1 MLLNLVYGFAFVGS
15 TVTVILAAWLLTRR
29 LAGEPEPRTAELAS
43 SVVFRISA
51 LHGLIL
57 ALAFAQEG
65 AEYQRLKTESYKEA
79 SAIADIYNDAR
90 RYSPQAAE
98 AIRPA
103 LDDYVRTIV
112 EVEWTRTGLA
122 ATLSATAWA
131 HWESVYE
138 LVLDLDPQTPRQA
151 ALREHMLDRIHL
163 IAETRD
169 LRLSHRNNAVL
180 SVFWFAALSGVVLV
194 AMVYYPFPPRRQ
206 NVVLLCLF
214 GTYTG
219 IILFLIYALSN
230 PFGAPGA
237 IPPPAF
243 SALQDVG
250 IGASPPQ
257 N

>member
-1 MLLNLVYGFAFVGS
+1 MFLNLVYGLGFVGT
-15 TVTVILAAWLLTRR
+15 TVSVILVCWLLARR
-29 LAGEPEPRTAELAS
+29 LAGDPEPSTVELAN
-43 SVVFRISA
+43 SVVFRIAA

-57 ALAFAQEG
+57 ALVFAQEG
-65 AEYQRLKTESYKEA
+65 VEYQRLKTESFREA
-79 SAIADIYNDAR
+79 SAIADIHNDAL
-90 RYSPQAAE
+90 RYSAQAGQ

-103 LDDYVRTIV
+103 LGDYVRTIV
-112 EVEWTRTGLA
+112 EQEWQRTGLT

-131 HWESVYE
+131 HWETAYE
-138 LVLDLDPQTPRQA
+138 LVLDLDPQTPRQE
-151 ALREHMLDRIHL
+151 ALREHMLEQIHL

-169 LRLSHRNNAVL
+169 MRLSHRDNAVL

-206 NVVLLCLF
+206 NVVLLCIF

-230 PFGAPGA
+230 PFSAPGA

-243 SALQDVG
+243 EALQKAG
-250 IGASPPQ
+250 IGTVVRDR
-257 N
+257 